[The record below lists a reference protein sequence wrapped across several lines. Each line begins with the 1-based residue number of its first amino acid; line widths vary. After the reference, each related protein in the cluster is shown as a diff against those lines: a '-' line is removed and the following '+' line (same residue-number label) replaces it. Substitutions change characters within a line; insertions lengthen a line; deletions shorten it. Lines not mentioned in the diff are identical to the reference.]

1 MRPTRRSVI
10 RSGRVLDIERMDAS
24 KRDVLI
30 DGNRIAAIEEP
41 GVAVS
46 DDHEEIDAS
55 DRLLIPGLIN
65 THTHGHGSLGRGRG
79 DRWSLELLLNAG
91 PWISGKRTLEDKR
104 LSAQLNAAEMVLK
117 GCTACYDLYFEFPT
131 PTSDGINEV
140 VGGYSDV
147 GTRAVV
153 APMVADRSLYEAIPG
168 LLDALP
174 EPHRSNAEKI
184 RLAPASV
191 ALNAYEELLNG
202 WSHDRDRLRPAIAP
216 TIPQHCSDDFLRAC
230 RVMADE
236 YGVGIH
242 MHLSESKV
250 QALKGLDIYGKS
262 QTAHLHELGMLGPDF
277 VGAHCIWLT
286 DDDIGLMADSGAGIT
301 HQPACNLRVGS
312 GIAPVRKFLD
322 AGIPVG
328 IGTDGSNASDHQNM
342 FDALRFAANV
352 SRVMD
357 ADYRRW
363 ISAQESLAMGT
374 IGSANVLGF
383 DGRLGR
389 IAPGYLADIV
399 FLDLGNI
406 NYIPLNNPV
415 HQIVNCE
422 DSTSVDSVMIDGRLV
437 LKKRQFTEF
446 RFSELRGRVEAAIDR
461 LDETTVEEKALAGK
475 LEPIVGS
482 YCIGL
487 QRTPFAVQRTL
498 YCSCCK

>member
-1 MRPTRRSVI
+1 MSATRRSVI
-10 RSGRVLDIERMDAS
+10 RSGRILDIERMDAPE
-24 KRDVLI
+24 RDVLI
-30 DGNRIAAIEEP
+30 EGNRIIAIEEP
-41 GVAVS
+41 GVVVS
-46 DDHEEIDAS
+46 GDYREIDAS

-91 PWISGKRTLEDKR
+91 PWISGKRTLGDKR

-131 PTSDGINEV
+131 PTSEGINEV
-140 VGGYSDV
+140 AGGYADV

-153 APMVADRSLYEAIPG
+153 APMVADRSLYDAIPG

-191 ALNAYEELLNG
+191 ALDAYEELLSG
-202 WSHDRDRLRPAIAP
+202 WSHDRDRARPAIAP

-230 RVMADE
+230 RALADDH
-236 YGVGIH
+236 GAGIH
-242 MHLSESKV
+242 MHLSESKA
-250 QALKGLDIYGKS
+250 QALMGHEIYGKT
-262 QTAHLHELGMLGPDF
+262 QTSHLHDLGLLGPDF

-286 DDDIGLMADSGAGIT
+286 DDDIELIADAGAGIT
-301 HQPACNLRVGS
+301 HQPSCNLRVGS
-312 GIAPVRKFLD
+312 GIAPVRKFLE

-342 FDALRFAANV
+342 FDALRSAANV
-352 SRVMD
+352 SRILD

-363 ISAQESLAMGT
+363 ISAQESLTMGT
-374 IGSANVLGF
+374 IGGARLLGF
-383 DGRLGR
+383 EGRLGR

-399 FLDLGNI
+399 FLDLGSI
-406 NYIPLNNPV
+406 NFIPLNNPV

-422 DSTSVDSVMIDGRLV
+422 DSTSVDSVMIDGKLV
-437 LKKRQFTEF
+437 LKNREFTGF
-446 RFSELRGRVEAAIDR
+446 RFDELRGKVEAAIKR
-461 LDETTVEEKALAGK
+461 LDETTLEEKALAEK

-482 YCIGL
+482 FCIGL
-487 QRTPFAVQRTL
+487 QKTPHAVQRTL
-498 YCSCCK
+498 YCSCRE